1 MYIYLQGRT
10 YYLSQDES
18 IKIKWNKMN
27 QPEVDE
33 NFIVI
38 IQRKKFYLLLSL
50 RPNRSFEDVFWIE
63 RKFADGDLVGISRFW
78 RERLEAF
85 LKNARIFLPKPKMGE
100 DEKTLFWW

>member
-1 MYIYLQGRT
+1 MLMYIYLQGRT

-38 IQRKKFYLLLSL
+38 IQRKKLY
-50 RPNRSFEDVFWIE
+50 
-63 RKFADGDLVGISRFW
+63 
-78 RERLEAF
+78 
-85 LKNARIFLPKPKMGE
+85 
-100 DEKTLFWW
+100 

>member
-1 MYIYLQGRT
+1 MLMYIYLQGRT

-38 IQRKKFYLLLSL
+38 IQRKKTLLRYETISEKRLFLEQDKTHAWWIHKYDHDIICPNCGFISLTSLSL
-50 RPNRSFEDVFWIE
+50 YVTI
-63 RKFADGDLVGISRFW
+63 
-78 RERLEAF
+78 
-85 LKNARIFLPKPKMGE
+85 
-100 DEKTLFWW
+100 